1 VAERFVRTINEQCH
15 VLWNRAKE
23 PGRSPPLLVSRLRS
37 PNGGRASLGLT
48 DTMELRCHRPALTGS
63 AGSDDRRGELS
74 RTLEFMPMNLDAQ
87 VRGYSAKPEGF
98 LPGGSP

>member
-1 VAERFVRTINEQCH
+1 VEQGEGA
-15 VLWNRAKE
+15 RAFTTLAGFTVEITK
-23 PGRSPPLLVSRLRS
+23 R
-37 PNGGRASLGLT
+37 GRASLGLT